1 MTKDSKD
8 QLPKSSKAHRFLRP
22 RVKKKHAN
30 SVNGEALPRITNDT
44 VSKHRE
50 EVLSGAKKYIY
61 PLRHSRHRVV
71 LVTVSLLVV
80 LFIGFGTYTL
90 VNLYKLNNTSAFMY
104 QITKVVPLP
113 LGRIGKTMVGYD
125 DYLFEMQHYI
135 HYVTTQQNID
145 LKDPRA
151 QEQLALQ
158 RKNTVERVMNNAYA
172 KKIAREKGITVT
184 DKEVSDDIALM
195 QAQNRLGGDAGLL
208 QDVLKKYYNWTM
220 QDFEKTRRQVILNN
234 KVVQALDTTVRPH
247 AQDVLAQLKAGAN
260 FAEMA
265 KANSDDITSKENGG
279 QYGFTFDK
287 NDRNV
292 PPQTIDAISRLQPGQ
307 FSDIIDLGNGLEI
320 VRLDS
325 VEGDK
330 YKASRIFFSY
340 KELKEYLND
349 IKEKYPAQIY
359 IKP

>member
-1 MTKDSKD
+1 MTKDSKE
-8 QLPKSSKAHRFLRP
+8 QLPKSSRARRFLSP
-22 RVKKKHAN
+22 RVKKKQAH
-30 SVNGEALPRITNDT
+30 SVNSEALPRITNDT

-71 LVTVSLLVV
+71 IITVSLLVV
-80 LFIGFGTYTL
+80 LFIGFATYTL

-113 LGRIGKTMVGYD
+113 VGRIGKTLVGYD

-145 LKDPRA
+145 FNDPRA

-172 KKIAREKGITVT
+172 KKIAREKGITVSE
-184 DKEVSDDIALM
+184 KEVSDDIALM

-208 QDVLKKYYNWTM
+208 QDVLKKYYDWTV
-220 QDFEKTRRQVILNN
+220 QDFENTRRQVLLNN
-234 KVVQALDTTVRPH
+234 KVVQSLDTTVNPH

-260 FAEMA
+260 FADVA
-265 KANSDDITSKENGG
+265 KAHSDDLTSKENGG
-279 QYGFTFDK
+279 QYGYLFDK
-287 NDRNV
+287 NDRNI
-292 PPQTIDAISRLQPGQ
+292 PPQTIDALSRLQPGQ
-307 FSDIIDLGNGLEI
+307 FSEIIQLNNGLEI
-320 VRLDS
+320 VKLDA

-330 YKASRIFFSY
+330 FKASRIFFSY

-349 IKEKYPAQIY
+349 IKEQQPAQVY